1 MDWTP
6 ATEAEGLG
14 SILGKCRIF
23 IQNRTFS
30 QRKCGLLD
38 LYLKLVT
45 FSTFKLIFS
54 LGISVT
60 GWPSLGV
67 CLLLNSWTNQ
77 KMLL

>member
-30 QRKCGLLD
+30 QRKCGLLE
-38 LYLKLVT
+38 LYLRLVT
-45 FSTFKLIFS
+45 FS
-54 LGISVT
+54 GARSV
-60 GWPSLGV
+60 GYL
-67 CLLLNSWTNQ
+67 C
-77 KMLL
+77 MYIIA